1 MSVDRLQNQI
11 RKLKNPSVVMFSL
24 DKTLIP
30 ANYLEKETDEIRAYC
45 AYAKDLLEALK
56 GVVPAVRFAFGT
68 FAVLGVKGLES
79 LCQLLEMAKEMGF
92 YVLLDAPEFY
102 APKDAELIANALLG
116 NWVFDALV
124 IGCYLGSDGI
134 RPFFEELGDKALFV
148 AARTANKSAAELQDL
163 LTGSRLVHT
172 AAADMIKRLGEGRI
186 GKCGYSQI
194 ACIGPATSAES
205 LKTLRSKNPATF
217 LLIDGFDYSGANA
230 KNCSLAFD
238 NLGHGAVACASA
250 DIVGAWTQE
259 DGDPIALAVEAAERM
274 RKNLTRYIA
283 IL

>member
-24 DKTLIP
+24 DKTQIP
-30 ANYLEKETDEIRAYC
+30 NKYLEIESDEIKAYC
-45 AYAKDLLEALK
+45 QYAKDLLEALN
-56 GVVPAVRFAFGT
+56 GIVPAVRFAFGSY
-68 FAVLGVKGLES
+68 ALLGAKGVEALS
-79 LCQLLEMAKEMGF
+79 QLLDLAKEQGF

-102 APKDAELIANALLG
+102 TPKDAELTANSLFE
-116 NWVFDALV
+116 NWKFDGLV
-124 IGCYLGSDGI
+124 VGCYLGSDGI
-134 RPFFEELGDKALFV
+134 KPFLKNLEDKALFV
-148 AARTANKSAAELQDL
+148 AARTGNKSASELQDL

-194 ACIGPATSAES
+194 ACFGPATSAES
-205 LKTLRSKNPATF
+205 LRTLRSKNPTTF

-238 NLGHGAVACASA
+238 TLGHGAVACAGSS
-250 DIVGAWTQE
+250 IVAAWTE
-259 DGDPIALAVEAAERM
+259 EEGEAITLAVQAAERM
-274 RKNLTRYIA
+274 KKNLARYIA

>member
-24 DKTLIP
+24 DKTQIP
-30 ANYLEKETDEIRAYC
+30 NKYLEIESDEIKAYC
-45 AYAKDLLEALK
+45 QYAKDLLEALN
-56 GVVPAVRFAFGT
+56 GIVPAVRFAFGSY
-68 FAVLGVKGLES
+68 ALLGAKGVEALS
-79 LCQLLEMAKEMGF
+79 QLLDLAKEQGF

-102 APKDAELIANALLG
+102 TPKDAELTANSLFE
-116 NWVFDALV
+116 NWKFDGLV
-124 IGCYLGSDGI
+124 VVCYLGSDGI
-134 RPFFEELGDKALFV
+134 KPFLKNLEDKALFV
-148 AARTANKSAAELQDL
+148 AARTGNKSASELQDL

-194 ACIGPATSAES
+194 ACFGPATSAES
-205 LKTLRSKNPATF
+205 LRTLRSKNPTTF

-238 NLGHGAVACASA
+238 TLGHGAVACAGSS
-250 DIVGAWTQE
+250 IVAAWTE
-259 DGDPIALAVEAAERM
+259 EEGEAITLAVQAAERM
-274 RKNLTRYIA
+274 KKNLARYIA